1 MDLDSA
7 ANIAVATLTGL
18 AVGVEREWSGHTR
31 GPDARFA
38 GVRTFALLG
47 GLGGVAGLLLTAGF
61 LWAAT
66 ALLAG
71 GAALSVAAY
80 VMAVKREGSTT
91 DGTTETAAIA
101 VLAVGTMAGL
111 GWLALASGLTALMA
125 FALIEKS
132 RVQEWLKKV
141 DEHEMR
147 AALQFAVLALV
158 VLPLLPS
165 GSFGPYDAIRPREL
179 WIVVLLFSG
188 LNFAGYVAR
197 QVVGNERGYGV
208 TGLLGGLVSS
218 TAVTLHFSRK
228 SKDEPE
234 YAEPLGLG
242 VVAAC
247 TVLVPRVI
255 IVSSLLEPNVGGAVL
270 PFLALP
276 FLVGAGIVTFVLLR
290 ESRATKSGQA
300 RDNASRDSASR
311 DNSSRNDASQ
321 TNEPPTKVSN
331 GVRNPLGL
339 WQSVQMA
346 LAFQVVLLIIAWLQE
361 SVGTPGVLVTAFALG
376 LTDMDALTLSMSRL
390 GADETR
396 RLLAATAIAVGLLA
410 NTLLKLTLTLALGSR
425 AFQKRASTGLI
436 ALALASGAGLMLGTW
451 LAAR

>member
-1 MDLDSA
+1 MDLDAA
-7 ANIAVATLTGL
+7 ANLAVATLTGL
-18 AVGVEREWSGHTR
+18 AVGVEREWSGHTS

-47 GLGGVAGLLLTAGF
+47 GLGGVAGLLLTSGF
-61 LWAAT
+61 LWAAG

-71 GAALSVAAY
+71 GAALSVSAY
-80 VMAVKREGSTT
+80 IMAVRRPGATT
-91 DGTTETAAIA
+91 DGTTETAALA

-132 RVQEWLKKV
+132 RVQGWLKRV

-208 TGLLGGLVSS
+208 TGLLGGFVSS

-228 SKDEPE
+228 SKNEPE

-270 PFLALP
+270 PFLAPP

-290 ESRATKSGQA
+290 ESRSTHTA
-300 RDNASRDSASR
+300 
-311 DNSSRNDASQ
+311 Q
-321 TNEPPTKVSN
+321 TNTPATTTSSN

-361 SVGTPGVLVTAFALG
+361 TVGTPGVLVTAAALG

-390 GADETR
+390 GADASKR
-396 RLLAATAIAVGLLA
+396 QLAATAIAVGLLA
-410 NTLLKLTLTLALGSR
+410 NTLLKLTLTLTLGSR

-436 ALALASGAGLMLGTW
+436 ALALASGAGLILGTW
-451 LAAR
+451 LVAR